1 MTIFEIIHKY
11 PQNLFIPKQIIQNG
25 DDNYAPHLAVA
36 MYSLLCNANSDRFY
50 DIVILFREIS
60 EENKERIIR
69 TGELFRHCSVRIVNV
84 S

>member
-1 MTIFEIIHKY
+1 MTIFETIHKY
-11 PQNLFIPKQIIQNG
+11 PQNLFIPKQITQNG

-36 MYSLLCNANSDRFY
+36 MYSLLWNANIDRFY

-60 EENKERIIR
+60 EENKERILR
-69 TGELFRHCSVRIVNV
+69 TGGLFKHCSVRLVNV